1 MRRIAISVGVDG
13 NGSHTQLTQG
23 AEDPEGDL
31 APVRN
36 QDFAEHTPYSPD
48 R

>member
-1 MRRIAISVGVDG
+1 MRRIAIGVGVDG